1 MRSIYHLG
9 IFFIL
14 FCVGCGDLIDVVP
27 ENGTTYTN
35 YFRTK
40 QDAEAL
46 LNNLERNMLQT
57 KSREE
62 INRLADNLEESDGYL
77 NLDPGYME
85 VSWSSYYSLIYAA
98 DLIIDNA
105 FRFEISEEEI
115 RPYVLQAY
123 FAKAVAYFAL
133 AQNWGEVPITKGS
146 TSFVKLAKSP
156 VEDVL
161 KEAEKYALLA
171 MELPTWS
178 ELPWES
184 KQYAS
189 KGAVSAL
196 LAYLYAWWASVG
208 ERPELW
214 EKAEEYC
221 TMIIENKVGFYELV
235 ESPEAVCTEAL
246 IRDSKESIW
255 EIMLCTVDNTLGYGK
270 GSFVTFPL
278 RLNADIIDDESE
290 WAIYK
295 TTVNRLYDKE
305 DRRRDAYFWG
315 MDADSVFLKNVAGKA
330 VAVAADHREPGDV
343 ILEGRDNRK
352 IKKAY
357 LYKYRNV
364 YYTYTDDRP
373 VPYFGGLNQDVVKYR
388 LADILLLRAEC
399 RVRQGK
405 ENAAEDLNTVRER
418 AYGNREHDYT
428 SAEGDLQLAI
438 FREREKELLLEDHY
452 YYDVRRNGVDY
463 VRRELPGAYPKLSDQ
478 DIKDGALYLMINS
491 LNFEENDLMRQN
503 VYWNRRQNEIK

>member
-171 MELPTWS
+171 MELPIWS
-178 ELPWES
+178 EL
-184 KQYAS
+184 
-189 KGAVSAL
+189 
-196 LAYLYAWWASVG
+196 
-208 ERPELW
+208 
-214 EKAEEYC
+214 EKISSFC
-221 TMIIENKVGFYELV
+221 RW
-235 ESPEAVCTEAL
+235 
-246 IRDSKESIW
+246 IR
-255 EIMLCTVDNTLGYGK
+255 
-270 GSFVTFPL
+270 
-278 RLNADIIDDESE
+278 
-290 WAIYK
+290 
-295 TTVNRLYDKE
+295 
-305 DRRRDAYFWG
+305 
-315 MDADSVFLKNVAGKA
+315 
-330 VAVAADHREPGDV
+330 
-343 ILEGRDNRK
+343 
-352 IKKAY
+352 
-357 LYKYRNV
+357 
-364 YYTYTDDRP
+364 
-373 VPYFGGLNQDVVKYR
+373 
-388 LADILLLRAEC
+388 
-399 RVRQGK
+399 
-405 ENAAEDLNTVRER
+405 
-418 AYGNREHDYT
+418 
-428 SAEGDLQLAI
+428 
-438 FREREKELLLEDHY
+438 
-452 YYDVRRNGVDY
+452 
-463 VRRELPGAYPKLSDQ
+463 
-478 DIKDGALYLMINS
+478 
-491 LNFEENDLMRQN
+491 
-503 VYWNRRQNEIK
+503 